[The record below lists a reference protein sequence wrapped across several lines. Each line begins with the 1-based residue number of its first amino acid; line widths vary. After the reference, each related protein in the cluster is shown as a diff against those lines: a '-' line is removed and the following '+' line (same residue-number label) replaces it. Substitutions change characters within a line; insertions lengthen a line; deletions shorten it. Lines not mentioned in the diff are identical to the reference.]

1 MIFVRMPSL
10 FARVV
15 SLGLLGA
22 LAVLAACGGDDDD
35 SAAYGGGTLVCE
47 AMNAEPHRYAATA
60 VFDGVA
66 PDVPIEGAP
75 AAPPPFHFESNI
87 DGEVEDADSISA
99 DVFNTDGG
107 AAQGNV
113 SGIINDGKRFLRNE
127 TSGWQNV
134 DNADPGYSPVA
145 YQPLKTCQALAVDF
159 DPSGFE
165 GQDEEVNGIAST
177 RYEISEFRSDF
188 PDRMPDVGGGSE
200 VSSLVNVFS
209 GIVWVSDT
217 GFISKLD
224 LTGVGGYPD
233 GTTLSAR
240 FTYDLLDWGADI
252 DIQDP
257 EIGT

>member
-1 MIFVRMPSL
+1 MLVVMRAPVMQILCPL
-10 FARVV
+10 AFAALV
-15 SLGLLGA
+15 LLT
-22 LAVLAACGGDDDD
+22 ACGDDDD
-35 SAAYGGGTLVCE
+35 SAAYDGGALVCE
-47 AMNAEPHRYAATA
+47 AMNGASHRYTATA

-75 AAPPPFHFESNI
+75 AAPPAFHFESNI

-99 DVFNTDGG
+99 SVFNTDGG
-107 AAQGNV
+107 AARGNV
-113 SGIINDGKRFLRNE
+113 SGIVNDGRRFLRND
-127 TSGWQNV
+127 TVGWQSV
-134 DNADPGYSPVA
+134 DNADPAYSPVS

-159 DPSGFE
+159 DPSSVS

-177 RYEISEFRSDF
+177 RYELSEFRSDF

-224 LTGVGGYPD
+224 VTGVGGYPD
-233 GTTLSAR
+233 GTTLTAR
-240 FTYDLLDWGADI
+240 FTYEILDWGADI
-252 DIQDP
+252 DVQDP